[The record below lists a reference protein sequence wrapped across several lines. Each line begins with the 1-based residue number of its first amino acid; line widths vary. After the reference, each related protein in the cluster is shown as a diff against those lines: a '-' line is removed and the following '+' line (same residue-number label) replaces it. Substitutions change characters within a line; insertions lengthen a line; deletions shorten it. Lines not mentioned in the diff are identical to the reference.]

1 MSFLCLKY
9 VCECMTI
16 CQCGNL
22 FATTQEKYIGPNPRS
37 IRKHCKPR
45 IIVPH
50 QLLQEKNPWQQNHD
64 KARDASR
71 SATKKSKYISVWDR
85 WQRDEVYRASQLAHN
100 WTDDRVKYLDCIAHF
115 DIRHDAPHWQRARFN
130 SEIHLRSL
138 DSIKQP
144 GPLCKRPG
152 YKEVTRSLMSLQYA
166 EGQEVLFIRTRQNNT
181 LDP

>member
-22 FATTQEKYIGPNPRS
+22 FATTQEKYIGP

-50 QLLQEKNPWQQNHD
+50 QLLQEKIPGN
-64 KARDASR
+64 KTT
-71 SATKKSKYISVWDR
+71 TKPETHQEVQRKNKYISVWDR